1 MFPRR
6 SLYAAV
12 VGMMLP
18 CITCVGQS
26 PAKFTTVISSSGAT
40 PSMLY
45 TADVNNDGQSDIIQ
59 TTLSAPIEFT
69 VSLAKGNGTFGAPTA
84 YKFPGDLA
92 ASPSLA
98 FADFNGDGKVDI
110 LAPLQGEG
118 TMALYFGNGD
128 GTFKA
133 PELIADL
140 LPSGYV
146 YQNLAPVPADYNHD
160 GKMDVVVFAYDSE
173 TNVNSAFVVEGDGK
187 GAFFTDVHD
196 IYDAP
201 SGYSISFPVTGDFNA
216 DNNADVAFATN
227 TLCDQDTVECNSAV
241 HVLYGNGDLGFTETT
256 PYTTPDGLNLASG
269 DLNGDGTTD
278 LFGYNGGTGQLVVM
292 YGQTNKT
299 FSTYYYSDVPSGGVT
314 NLAMADFN
322 GDGHMDLVGFDFTE
336 PGESGS
342 PFQLAFFL
350 AGSSPGTFTTQLYA
364 LPYYQTNTN
373 VVVGNFDNN
382 TKPGVAIVQ
391 NPAPSGTGNSTIDA
405 VINETTGGNWGGCE
419 YPKAGQGISLCTPTG
434 GSSANPVDFKAS
446 ADSFGDIRKFELWVD
461 GKKLSEQH
469 HSWGQYA
476 WFNLSTTL
484 AAGKHSCT
492 LNVTTVDND
501 ARDYN
506 FTLTVP

>member
-1 MFPRR
+1 
-6 SLYAAV
+6 
-12 VGMMLP
+12 
-18 CITCVGQS
+18 
-26 PAKFTTVISSSGAT
+26 
-40 PSMLY
+40 MLY

-69 VSLAKGNGTFGAPTA
+69 VSLAKGNGTFSAPTA
-84 YKFPGDLA
+84 YAFPSGLA

-146 YQNLAPVPADYNHD
+146 YQNLPPVPADYNHD
-160 GKMDVVVFAYDSE
+160 GKMDVVVFAYDSS
-173 TNVNSAFVVEGDGK
+173 TNVNSAFLIEGDGK
-187 GAFFTDVHD
+187 GAFSTDVRN
-196 IYDAP
+196 IYNAP
-201 SGYSISFPVTGDFNA
+201 SGDGILDPVTGDFNA
-216 DNNADVAFATN
+216 DNNADVAFVTTAY
-227 TLCDQDTVECNSAV
+227 CDQNSAECNGAV
-241 HVLYGNGDLGFTETT
+241 HVLYGNGDFGFNDTT
-256 PYTTPDGLNLASG
+256 PYTTTGGLLLASG
-269 DLNGDGTTD
+269 DLNGDGITD
-278 LFGYNGGTGQLVVM
+278 LFGYNASGQLVLM
-292 YGQTNKT
+292 YGKTNET
-299 FSTYYYSDVPSGGVT
+299 FETYYYSDVPSGGVT

-322 GDGHMDLVGFDFTE
+322 GDGRMDLVGFDFTDE
-336 PGESGS
+336 PNAG
-342 PFQLAFFL
+342 PTFQLAFFL

-382 TKPGVAIVQ
+382 AKPGVAIVQ

-405 VINETTGGNWGGCE
+405 VINETASGNWGGCD

-446 ADSFGDIRKFELWVD
+446 ANSFGDIRKFELWVD

-501 ARDYN
+501 AETHN